1 MKLSNNDLT
10 HCPNIG
16 GAQVLMRQIASIFGV
31 IITLFTIF
39 IITYYNLYAYNFII
53 LITSFGTGVAIFEVL
68 DKTCIIY
75 SLYKIKNI
83 NSKYEKERNDFN
95 LTTQRKKSVSIIL
108 KGSLF
113 AIATTFVAYLIQGW
127 LK

>member
-1 MKLSNNDLT
+1 MRNNDII

-16 GAQVLMRQIASIFGV
+16 GAQVLMRKIASIIGI

-39 IITYYNLYAYNFII
+39 IITYYNLYSYNFII
-53 LITSFGTGVAIFEVL
+53 LIISLGTGVTIFETL
-68 DKTCIIY
+68 DKTCIVY
-75 SLYKIKNI
+75 ALYKIKNI
-83 NSKYEKERNDFN
+83 DSKYEKERNNFN

-108 KGSLF
+108 KGLVF
-113 AIATTFVAYLIQGW
+113 AIATTLATYLIQGW

>member
-1 MKLSNNDLT
+1 MSNNDLT

-16 GAQVLMRQIASIFGV
+16 GAQVLMRKIASIFGV

-53 LITSFGTGVAIFEVL
+53 LIISFGTGVTIFETL
-68 DKTCIIY
+68 DKTCIVY
-75 SLYKIKNI
+75 AFYKIKNI
-83 NSKYEKERNDFN
+83 DSKFEKEQNYFN
-95 LTTQRKKSVSIIL
+95 LTTQRKASASIIL
-108 KGSLF
+108 KGFLF
-113 AIATTFVAYLIQGW
+113 ALVTTLLAYLIQAW

>member
-1 MKLSNNDLT
+1 MSYNDLI

-16 GAQVLMRQIASIFGV
+16 GTQVLMRKVASIFGV

-53 LITSFGTGVAIFEVL
+53 LIISFGTGVTIFETL
-68 DKTCIIY
+68 DKTCIVY
-75 SLYKIKNI
+75 AFYKIKNI
-83 NSKYEKERNDFN
+83 DSKFEKERNYFN
-95 LTTQRKKSVSIIL
+95 LTTQRKTSVSIIL
-108 KGSLF
+108 KGVLF
-113 AIATTFVAYLIQGW
+113 ALVTTLVAYLIQGW

>member
-1 MKLSNNDLT
+1 MRDNDLT
-10 HCPNIG
+10 YCPNIG
-16 GAQVLMRQIASIFGV
+16 GVQVLMRKIASIFGV
-31 IITLFTIF
+31 LITLFTIF

-53 LITSFGTGVAIFEVL
+53 FIISFGTGVTIFETL
-68 DKTCIIY
+68 DKTCIVY
-75 SLYKIKNI
+75 AFYKIKNI

-108 KGSLF
+108 KGFLF
-113 AIATTFVAYLIQGW
+113 AIATTLVAYLIQGW